1 MKEFIQ
7 NNSGNCSAPAALY
20 TKYSLWKMCQHH
32 LHWIK
37 SHVREHIKAWKSACI
52 KKPKAWSHP
61 KHLQTIR
68 ESHTKLLRSADGWRG
83 STISSQTPSAAA
95 IFSRSCFQTVQ
106 TLTFLGENAIAQCWK
121 SCLIQSL
128 SACQVYMFLHGSKS
142 GVIHPIWVRDKI
154 YEGTFSAQILQVWEQ
169 LALGMGT

>member
-1 MKEFIQ
+1 MKEFLQ
-7 NNSGNCSAPAALY
+7 NNSDNCSAPAALY

-32 LHWIK
+32 LPWIK

-68 ESHTKLLRSADGWRG
+68 ESRTKLLRSADGSRG

-106 TLTFLGENAIAQCWK
+106 TLTFFGGK
-121 SCLIQSL
+121 SHCTVLEIL
-128 SACQVYMFLHGSKS
+128 LDSKS
-142 GVIHPIWVRDKI
+142 QCLSGIYVPSWQQISSHPSHLSQR
-154 YEGTFSAQILQVWEQ
+154 
-169 LALGMGT
+169 